1 MHFSDV
7 QQAGIAPR
15 VKIASL
21 DQENCGDSGERVTAG
36 MIGAFISG
44 CGALEL
50 SAAEEAFFRDAQP
63 WGLIL
68 FARNIDNRKQISA
81 LTARFRELVGRE
93 NAPVLIDQE
102 GGRVQRMGPPEWRNY
117 PAGRAY
123 AAIYELDGLT
133 GLSATRLVYR
143 LLAKDLYEVGINV
156 DCLPVLDVPQ
166 PGSHRIIGDRAY
178 GHNPEQVALLG
189 RVAAQGL
196 MDGGVLPVIKHIPG
210 HGRAFS
216 DSHLELPV
224 VDAPNHELEQVDFA
238 PFAALADI
246 PMAMT
251 AHVVYSAIDDRAP
264 CTLSAKV
271 IDEVVRKQIGFD
283 GLLVSDDLSMKALD
297 ASLASLVGDLSNFRS
312 SMHARGELALKAGC
326 DVLLHCNGDIEEMRQ
341 VADAA
346 GNLKG
351 AAQKRAQR
359 ALSFLRTP
367 DEFDVAE
374 AERVLDSIMAIA

>member
-1 MHFSDV
+1 
-7 QQAGIAPR
+7 
-15 VKIASL
+15 
-21 DQENCGDSGERVTAG
+21 

-50 SAAEEAFFRDAQP
+50 SADEEAFFRDAQP

-68 FARNIDNRKQISA
+68 FARNIDNRKQIGE
-81 LTARFRELVGRE
+81 LTARFRELVDRQD
-93 NAPVLIDQE
+93 APVLIDQE

-123 AAIYELDGLT
+123 AAIYELDSLT

-143 LLAKDLYEVGINV
+143 LLAKDLFEVGINV
-156 DCLPVLDVPQ
+156 DCVPVLDVPQ
-166 PGSHRIIGDRAY
+166 PGSHKIIGDRAY
-178 GHNPEQVALLG
+178 GRNPEQVALLG
-189 RVAAQGL
+189 RAAAQGL
-196 MDGGVLPVIKHIPG
+196 MDGGVLPIIKHIPG

-224 VDAPNHELEQVDFA
+224 VDAPHHELEQVDFA

-251 AHVVYSAIDDRAP
+251 AHVVYSAIDDEVP

-271 IDEVVRKQIGFD
+271 IDSVVRKQIGFD
-283 GLLVSDDLSMKALD
+283 GLLMSDDLSMKALD
-297 ASLASLVGDLSNFRS
+297 ASLASVVGDLSNFRS

-326 DVLLHCNGDIEEMRQ
+326 DVLLHCNGNMEEMRQ

-346 GNLKG
+346 GTLKG
-351 AAQKRAQR
+351 TAAKRAGR
-359 ALSFLRTP
+359 ALSFLRKP

-374 AERVLDSIMAIA
+374 AERVLDSMMAIV